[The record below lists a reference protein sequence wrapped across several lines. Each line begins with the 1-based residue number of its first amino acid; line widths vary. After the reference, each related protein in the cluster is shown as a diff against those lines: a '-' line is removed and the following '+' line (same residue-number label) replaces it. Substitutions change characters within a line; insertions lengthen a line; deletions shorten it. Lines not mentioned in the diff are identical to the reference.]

1 MLKTSRDSSSAFPE
15 ATKQHALL
23 RFTPFFL
30 SQMENQVIA
39 HEYIKL
45 YKLNALLQ
53 SLFGTNFSMDVSI
66 RFMIDLRF
74 EA

>member
-1 MLKTSRDSSSAFPE
+1 MLKTSRDSSSTFPE

-23 RFTPFFL
+23 RITPFFL

-45 YKLNALLQ
+45 NKLNALLQ
-53 SLFGTNFSMDVSI
+53 SLFGTNFSVDVSI
-66 RFMIDLRF
+66 RLMIDLRF

>member
-1 MLKTSRDSSSAFPE
+1 MLKTSGDPSPTFPE

-23 RFTPFFL
+23 RITPFFL

-45 YKLNALLQ
+45 NKLNALLQ
-53 SLFGTNFSMDVSI
+53 SLFGTNFSVDVSI
-66 RFMIDLRF
+66 RLMIDLRF